1 MEILSFTGFIRDI
14 VYTPVLI
21 PKIEIYNIINF
32 NINHVKPFGIITLD
46 SLQNNIAFS
55 KWTSPKRSRTY
66 PFAKIYNTYH
76 LNSKK
81 VTVIPVIK
89 DEGAGT
95 DNNDRINFITLSWM
109 NLLNVYIIL
118 AWYETANVVPNY
130 KNKITNQKLN
140 ADYIKQKILEI
151 SSYQL
156 TALHCNTTHFERD
169 FQTIY
174 LNAVNSYE
182 NIATTQNVSL
192 HSRQKH
198 LEVLN
203 NFQQDDNF
211 NLEKF
216 KDYTLIRSLAA
227 ARRESMTIHRQE
239 YLSDGY
245 KGIFFIS
252 NYLGGIYHLTAD
264 EVYLEGNIF
273 TIQES
278 KNVTKGQLP
287 FEDNIKDG
295 LFKLILFSNLESL
308 FLGDT
313 QVEFRTQLKITG
325 SIKGYLELPNDITT
339 LENFCQ
345 NNSFSK
351 RKTQLINLLNLET
364 IQNPK
369 LNIVITQNG

>member
-21 PKIEIYNIINF
+21 PKIEIYDIINF

-55 KWTSPKRSRTY
+55 KWTSPKRTRTY

-118 AWYETANVVPNY
+118 AWYETAGVVPNST
-130 KNKITNQKLN
+130 NKITNQKLN
-140 ADYIKQKILEI
+140 ADYSKQKILEI
-151 SSYQL
+151 SSYHL
-156 TALHCNTTHFERD
+156 TALHWNTTHFEID
-169 FQTIY
+169 FQDIY

-198 LEVLN
+198 LEVLK
-203 NFQQDDNF
+203 NFQQNDNF
-211 NLEKF
+211 QLAKF

-227 ARRESMTIHRQE
+227 ARRESMTIHRLE

-245 KGIFFIS
+245 KGIFYIS

-264 EVYLEGNIF
+264 EVYLEDNIF

-287 FEDNIKDG
+287 SEDDIKDG

-313 QVEFRTQLKITG
+313 QVEFKTRLKITG

-339 LENFCQ
+339 VEIFCQ
-345 NNSFSK
+345 NNSFSR
-351 RKTQLINLLNLET
+351 RKIQLINLLNLET
-364 IQNPK
+364 IQNHK

>member
-32 NINHVKPFGIITLD
+32 NINHAKPFGIITLD

-89 DEGAGT
+89 DEGAAT

-118 AWYETANVVPNY
+118 AWYETASVVPNY
-130 KNKITNQKLN
+130 TNKITNQKLN

-151 SSYQL
+151 SFYQL
-156 TALHCNTTHFERD
+156 TALHWNTTHFERD
-169 FQTIY
+169 FQNIY

-211 NLEKF
+211 KLEKF

-227 ARRESMTIHRQE
+227 ARRESMTIHRLE

-287 FEDNIKDG
+287 SEDNIKDG

-313 QVEFRTQLKITG
+313 QVEFKTRLKITG
-325 SIKGYLELPNDITT
+325 SIKGYLELPNDITSV
-339 LENFCQ
+339 ENFCQ

-351 RKTQLINLLNLET
+351 RKRQLINFLNLET

-369 LNIVITQNG
+369 LNIVITQNA

>member
-1 MEILSFTGFIRDI
+1 MTLLSFTGFIKDVI
-14 VYTPVLI
+14 YTPCLI
-21 PKIEIYNIINF
+21 PKIQTYAISDF
-32 NINHVKPFGIITLD
+32 NVNCVKPFGIITLD
-46 SLQNNIAFS
+46 TLQNNIAFS
-55 KWTSPKRSRTY
+55 KWTSPKRTRTY

-81 VTVIPVIK
+81 ITVIPVIK

-118 AWYETANVVPNY
+118 AWYETADRVANTTDR
-130 KNKITNQKLN
+130 ITNQKLN
-140 ADYIKQKILEI
+140 AEYVRQKILEV
-151 SSYQL
+151 SHYQL
-156 TALHCNTTHFERD
+156 TALHWNTTHFERD

-174 LNAVNSYE
+174 SNAVNSYE
-182 NIATTQNVSL
+182 IIATTQNVSL

-203 NFQQDDNF
+203 NFIQNGTFDSQ
-211 NLEKF
+211 KF
-216 KDYTLIRSLAA
+216 KNYTLSRSLTATH
-227 ARRESMTIHRQE
+227 RESMTTHRLE

-252 NYLGGIYHLTAD
+252 NYLGGVYHLTAD
-264 EVYLEGNIF
+264 EVYSQGKLF

-278 KNVTKGQLP
+278 KNSSKGRLP
-287 FEDNIKDG
+287 SEEDIKDG
-295 LFKLILFSNLESL
+295 LFKLILFSNLETL

-313 QVEFRTQLKITG
+313 QVEFRTRLKITG
-325 SIKGYLELPNDITT
+325 SVKGSLHLPSDTITV
-339 LENFCQ
+339 EDFCQ
-345 NNSFSK
+345 KNSFSGK
-351 RKTQLINLLNLET
+351 QKQLIELLNEET
-364 IQNPK
+364 LQNPK